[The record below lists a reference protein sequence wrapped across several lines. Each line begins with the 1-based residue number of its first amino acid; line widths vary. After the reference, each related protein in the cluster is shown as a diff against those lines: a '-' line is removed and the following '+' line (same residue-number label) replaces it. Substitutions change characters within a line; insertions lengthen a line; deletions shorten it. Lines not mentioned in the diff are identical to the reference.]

1 MASRPCRAYS
11 GVVGWNVY
19 LTKQVLNWVDGL
31 DDVMFDHYEAA
42 RQELEER
49 GPGLGRPWVDTL
61 AGSRHSNMKE
71 LRIPG
76 SHARI
81 IFAFDPKRSAIL
93 LIAGDKTFRWQKWY
107 RENIPVADRIFDEHL
122 EGLG

>member
-1 MASRPCRAYS
+1 M
-11 GVVGWNVY
+11 GWRIY
-19 LTKQVLNWVDGL
+19 LTKQVLNWVDSL

-49 GPGLGRPWVDTL
+49 GPALGRPWVDSLRT
-61 AGSRHSNMKE
+61 SRHSNMKE

-76 SHARI
+76 SNARI

-93 LIAGDKTFRWQKWY
+93 LIAGDKTNQWQQWY
-107 RENIPVADRIFDEHL
+107 RDNIPIADRIFDEHIGRL
-122 EGLG
+122 D